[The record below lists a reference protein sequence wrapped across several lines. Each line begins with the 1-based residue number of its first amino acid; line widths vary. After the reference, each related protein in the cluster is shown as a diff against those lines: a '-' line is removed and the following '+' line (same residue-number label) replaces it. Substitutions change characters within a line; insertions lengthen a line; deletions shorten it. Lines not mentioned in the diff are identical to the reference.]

1 MMNEWIEKKS
11 LETVYNTDSISASTI
26 YVLRN
31 YIIDQYE
38 CSVLWHNY
46 WINYSRNIKDV
57 LKSIFKWHIHDLLEC
72 NGG

>member
-31 YIIDQYE
+31 YIIEQYE
-38 CSVLWHNY
+38 CSVL
-46 WINYSRNIKDV
+46 
-57 LKSIFKWHIHDLLEC
+57 
-72 NGG
+72 